1 VIFVVSTDNGPH
13 GWRDR
18 FAAWPGRLVTLA
30 GIWVLI
36 SFPLRGFRWTWAV
49 DYAFGLFNIPAEPNL
64 FIAAAL
70 LVLGS
75 ALRRRLRAAYYLL
88 LVFQVLATLD
98 DATTAAVG
106 LVYWNDP
113 GTADLDI
120 SRTVLVLTVAAVP
133 VGATVTVLLWRTRA
147 AFPARL
153 AHASRRTAL
162 AVLAAGLATSWAL
175 AFGVTLV
182 FPNSL
187 HGAGERALWASRTSL
202 GLDTAGGVVGLHRH
216 HGHHWEAII
225 ASTVSALVLFGAI
238 SVFLRS
244 ARAAQYMNAESELSL
259 RRLIL
264 TDGERDSLG
273 YFATRRDKS
282 VIFSPDGRA
291 AVTYRVVASVS
302 MASADPIG
310 HPGSWRA
317 AIDAWRAEAHEHGW
331 FPAVLS
337 ASEDGA
343 RAYVESGLKALTI
356 GDEAILE
363 PATFTLQGRTMR
375 PVRRAV
381 TRVRTAGYTGQ
392 VRKQAT
398 IGAGELAELDR
409 LAAAWRGDETERG
422 FSMALGRLGDPADD
436 RCVVVTAHDP
446 SGAVRGLLT
455 FVPWG
460 VRGLSLDLMRADRQ
474 AENGLTEFM
483 VAELMAAGPDL
494 GIRRISL
501 NFAMFRSVFSS
512 ADSVGAGP
520 VIRLSDAVLSVASR
534 LWQLES
540 LYRANAKYVPA
551 WYPRFLCFD
560 SSLTL
565 SRAALAAG
573 IAEGFLP
580 SFAPPAPDRG
590 GEIAEA
596 VRAQEHELLRP
607 VRPQRRLSEQQR
619 ARLAKTDRLV
629 KLGHE
634 PYPVSV
640 PRTSSLAEVRAAHPA
655 LEPDTRTGERAS
667 VAGRVRALR
676 DLGGVLFAVL
686 QDGPTTL
693 QAMLTD
699 DATPAPAADR
709 WRQTVDLGDHVSVT
723 GEVIASRRGELS
735 ILVDDW
741 VMAAKCLRPL
751 PDAHAGFTDPEAR
764 LSQRHLD
771 LLVNPDAMRVLR
783 DRSAAVR
790 ALRDSFAV
798 RGYAEVETPMLQA
811 VHGGAAAR
819 PFRTHI
825 NAYDMDLYLRIAPE
839 LYLKR
844 LCVAGM
850 KKVFELNRNFRN
862 EGADAT
868 HNPEFTSLEAYEA
881 YGDYHSMRELTRE
894 IVLEVATAV
903 HGRPAAMRPDGP
915 VDLCAPWPVLTV
927 HEAVSRA
934 AGASLDSATPAERVR
949 EVCER
954 HSVHAPADATAGELV
969 VELYDALVEKQTTYP
984 TFYTDF
990 PLETSPLTR
999 AHRTDPRLAERW
1011 DLVAFGM
1018 ELGTAYSELI
1028 DPVEQRERFTAQSL
1042 KAAAGDPEAMQL
1054 DEAFLT
1060 ALEYAMPPTGGL
1072 GLGVDRIVMLLTGT
1086 TIRATL
1092 AFPFHRPLGPRRGDV
1107 GSPGGGPIG

>member
-1 VIFVVSTDNGPH
+1 MVSTDDGPQ
-13 GWRDR
+13 GWQDR

-36 SFPLRGFRWTWAV
+36 SFPLRTFHFTWWV

-75 ALRRRLRAAYYLL
+75 ALRRRLRAAYLLL
-88 LVFQVLATLD
+88 LVYQVCATIV
-98 DATTAAVG
+98 DAITAAVG
-106 LVYWNDP
+106 LVFWTDP
-113 GTADLDI
+113 GKADLDI
-120 SRTVLVLTVAAVP
+120 SRAELVFTVVAVP
-133 VGATVTVLLWRTRA
+133 IGATVTVLLWRSRA

-153 AHASRRTAL
+153 AAGSRRAAL
-162 AVLAAGLATSWAL
+162 AVLVAGLAVSWAL
-175 AFGVTLV
+175 AFSLSWV
-182 FPNSL
+182 FPSTL
-187 HGAGERALWASRTSL
+187 HGPGEHAIWANRTSL
-202 GLDTAGGVVGLHRH
+202 GLDTAGGTVGLHHH
-216 HGHHWEAII
+216 HGHHWEAIV
-225 ASTVSALVLFGAI
+225 ASTVSALVLLAAV

-244 ARAAQYMNAESELSL
+244 ARAAQYMSAESEVHL

-282 VIFSPDGRA
+282 AIFSPDGRA
-291 AVTYRVVASVS
+291 AVTYRVVAAVS
-302 MASADPIG
+302 MASGDPIG
-310 HPGSWRA
+310 HPASWRA
-317 AIDAWRAEAHEHGW
+317 AIDAWRDEARRHGW
-331 FPAVLS
+331 FPAALS
-337 ASEDGA
+337 AGEDGA

-363 PATFTLQGRTMR
+363 AATFTLQGRTMR

-381 TRVRTAGYTGQ
+381 TRVREAGYTAQ
-392 VRKQAT
+392 VRRQGA
-398 IGAGELAELDR
+398 IGATELAELDQ

-422 FSMALGRLGDPADD
+422 FSMALGRLGDPADA

-446 SGAVRGLLT
+446 GGAVRGLLT

-483 VAELMAAGPDL
+483 VASLMEACADL

-512 ADSVGAGP
+512 AESVGAGP
-520 VIRLSDAVLSVASR
+520 VTRLSDAVLSVASR
-534 LWQLES
+534 FWQLES
-540 LYRANAKYVPA
+540 LYRANAKYLPA
-551 WYPRFLCFD
+551 WYPRFLCYD

-580 SFAPPAPDRG
+580 SLAPPAPDRAD
-590 GEIAEA
+590 EIVDV
-596 VRAQEHELLRP
+596 VRAQEQELLRP
-607 VRPQRRLSEQQR
+607 VRPPRRLSQQQR
-619 ARLAKTDRLV
+619 ARLEKTDRLV

-640 PRTSSLAEVRAAHPA
+640 PHTSTIAEVRATHPGLA
-655 LEPDTRTGERAS
+655 PDARTGERVS
-667 VAGRVRALR
+667 VTGRVRALR

-686 QDGPTTL
+686 QDGAVTL

-699 DATPAPAADR
+699 DTTPAPAGHR

-723 GEVIASRRGELS
+723 GEVVTSRRGELS

-741 VMAAKCLRPL
+741 TMAAKCLRPL
-751 PDAHAGFTDPEAR
+751 PDTHAGFTDPEAR

-771 LLVNPDAMRVLR
+771 LLINPDAMQVLR
-783 DRSAAVR
+783 DRSAAVK
-790 ALRDSFAV
+790 ALRDAFAA

-825 NAYDMDLYLRIAPE
+825 NAYDMGLYLRIAPE

-862 EGADAT
+862 EGVDAT

-881 YGDYHSMRELTRE
+881 YGDYHSMRDLTRE
-894 IVLEVATAV
+894 IVLEVAIAV
-903 HGRPAAMRPDGP
+903 HGKPVAMRPDGP
-915 VDLCAPWPVLTV
+915 VDLSAPWPEVTV

-934 AGASLDSATPAERVR
+934 AGAELTSGTPVERVR

-954 HSVHAPADATAGELV
+954 HGVHAPADATAGELV

-990 PLETSPLTR
+990 PIETSPLTR
-999 AHRTDPRLAERW
+999 THRADPRLAERW

-1018 ELGTAYSELI
+1018 ELGTAYSELV
-1028 DPVEQRERFTAQSL
+1028 DPVEQRERLTAQSL
-1042 KAAAGDPEAMQL
+1042 KAAAGDLEAMQL

-1072 GLGVDRIVMLLTGT
+1072 GLGVDRLVMLLTGT

-1092 AFPFHRPLGPRRGDV
+1092 AFPFHRPAA
-1107 GSPGGGPIG
+1107 GS